1 MPNGWSTIYSNLQE
15 ATFAILKCSISS
27 LDFLETAF
35 LIPVGSFPSITK
47 NFVVKR
53 LPATASVP
61 QCVVVSFG
69 KTCHAFFH
77 WSEAVCRTKPDEK
90 FAKQKPNRVL
100 CVCVMSRASFCYTKK
115 LKILHVF
122 LTKVAKSCIYA
133 QTLKTTVVYSN
144 DLLTYNAKYLQTL
157 LREKWRSF
165 ASSLHSMLKL
175 SFTAHVVSELLRHR

>member
-15 ATFAILKCSISS
+15 ATFAILKCRISL
-27 LDFLETAF
+27 LDFLEIAF
-35 LIPVGSFPSITK
+35 LIPVGSF
-47 NFVVKR
+47 
-53 LPATASVP
+53 LPRRFQNR

-69 KTCHAFFH
+69 KTCHAFF
-77 WSEAVCRTKPDEK
+77 SLKRSSLPDRAWWK
-90 FAKQKPNRVL
+90 ICKQKRNRVL

-115 LKILHVF
+115 LKILHLF

-133 QTLKTTVVYSN
+133 LASKTRVVYSN
-144 DLLTYNAKYLQTL
+144 DLFTYNAKYLQTL